1 MSRLGL
7 TVLSMMFVI
16 FFALS
21 YTFSLTG
28 NNSFYWASVLFG
40 ILTIPA
46 AAALNGK
53 EMMQDFSVSVLYFIT
68 LISVLV
74 ALTFFISIVDYRWGT
89 TIPLIFI
96 TPVIVEEFNF
106 RYLLQRV
113 FLKKFSPYIALSLQA
128 VLYSLYYARYA
139 IAAGGVAY
147 PFPYN
152 IVLVTSMFG
161 MGLVYGIL
169 AKLSKNFF
177 LPATVHLILWSLFPW
192 LPAAIASTILPA

>member
-106 RYLLQRV
+106 RYLLRRV